1 MIRAF
6 QSWEPWGPAY
16 DRFPSVTPDSIMYA
30 LSIYKD
36 TDLRII
42 SIVDIFVRESPD
54 VIRI

>member
-42 SIVDIFVRESPD
+42 SIVDIFVR
-54 VIRI
+54 